1 MSFDETKL
9 RYGLLGALLI
19 TVGIMLS
26 EHSIES
32 KGPGFVHSS
41 SSFGPYSI
49 IGAVLFIVGWSIFI
63 LQTTVRLRWLGIVV
77 ATIAILGQLYFGF
90 VLSKNTQRRKSLIY
104 ITIAFWMLFI
114 LAWIYYVYRL
124 SIVNGKFNKKKAY
137 ILYSGLGLLMIGMM
151 GYFFLRKEDWNALTG
166 GIVPKIHTTMGI
178 MNPFV
183 PLVGFGWALIAF
195 GNAMV

>member
-1 MSFDETKL
+1 
-9 RYGLLGALLI
+9 
-19 TVGIMLS
+19 
-26 EHSIES
+26 
-32 KGPGFVHSS
+32 
-41 SSFGPYSI
+41 
-49 IGAVLFIVGWSIFI
+49 
-63 LQTTVRLRWLGIVV
+63 
-77 ATIAILGQLYFGF
+77 
-90 VLSKNTQRRKSLIY
+90 
-104 ITIAFWMLFI
+104 MLFI